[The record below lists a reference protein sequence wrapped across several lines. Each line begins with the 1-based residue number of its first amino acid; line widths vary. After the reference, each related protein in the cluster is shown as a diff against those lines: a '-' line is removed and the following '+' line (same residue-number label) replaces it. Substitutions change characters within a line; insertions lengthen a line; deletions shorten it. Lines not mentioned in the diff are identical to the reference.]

1 MNEMERNE
9 DEREMRG
16 DDESI
21 GGCTAF
27 GWGGGACL
35 SNSINDG
42 TGTSIDTSAGT
53 GTMTCQ
59 KLSIAYRLVNQIL
72 LE

>member
-1 MNEMERNE
+1 MRNE
-9 DEREMRG
+9 DERERRG

-42 TGTSIDTSAGT
+42 TGTSIDTSAGR

-59 KLSIAYRLVNQIL
+59 
-72 LE
+72 

>member
-1 MNEMERNE
+1 MRWREKIDE

-27 GWGGGACL
+27 GWGEGLALAIVSIIGA
-35 SNSINDG
+35 
-42 TGTSIDTSAGT
+42 GTSIDTGNSIDTGADA
-53 GTMTCQ
+53 GTMT
-59 KLSIAYRLVNQIL
+59 Y
-72 LE
+72 

>member
-1 MNEMERNE
+1 MRWRQKNLADE

-27 GWGGGACL
+27 GWGEGLAF
-35 SNSINDG
+35 SAIVSIM
-42 TGTSIDTSAGT
+42 A
-53 GTMTCQ
+53 
-59 KLSIAYRLVNQIL
+59 LALVLIL
-72 LE
+72 AIVLILALALAQ

>member
-1 MNEMERNE
+1 MIRRERTM
-9 DEREMRG
+9 RQMRG

-59 KLSIAYRLVNQIL
+59 KLSVAYRLVNQIL